1 MDITFTIQQISISH
15 LLYID
20 DLKLFAR
27 SRQHLASLI
36 NNVRKFSNDVHMN
49 FGFEKCKAVEIF
61 RGKVMRTEGFSFNEG
76 LLEVLDEEESYK
88 YFRSTPNTWNTTLR
102 DEKKY

>member
-1 MDITFTIQQISISH
+1 
-15 LLYID
+15 
-20 DLKLFAR
+20 
-27 SRQHLASLI
+27 
-36 NNVRKFSNDVHMN
+36 
-49 FGFEKCKAVEIF
+49 
-61 RGKVMRTEGFSFNEG
+61 MRTEGFSFNEG